1 MTLDPR
7 SLLFRLRA
15 FISNDQFVL
24 GVLAVVIGLTVGG
37 GVVAFRLVIDGIHIA
52 FYGGSSEAFLEAA
65 AALPR
70 WHLLLAPTVGGLIVG
85 LWYYY
90 AMPGRKPQGI
100 AQIIEATATRGS
112 RLDIRSG
119 FVAVIGAA
127 LSLGCGAPVGREGP
141 AVHFGASL
149 CAWGAEK
156 LHFGRTLSRTMLGCG
171 AAAAVAASFNAPI
184 AGALFAHEVIVG
196 HYAVSAFVPVVVA
209 SVTATLM
216 SRAVFGDFPAFT
228 LPPMDLT
235 SVLEFPAFAGLGI
248 LAGFLALAY
257 MRSIF
262 LGEALAERL
271 KIDSRLRPMVGGF
284 GVGLI
289 AMQFPEILSVGYEIT
304 DMALNGDLPLW
315 LMIGLVLARTLA
327 SGLALG
333 FGFGGGV
340 FSPSLALGA
349 LLGGAFGLVATDAF
363 PHLSSGSGAYALVGM
378 GAVAAAVLGAPI
390 STVLIIFEL
399 THDTALTV
407 AVMVA
412 VVVATAI
419 TQQLARRPSF
429 FHWQLERR
437 GLNLRGGHDIG
448 LLRMIRVGDVV
459 QTDCPKVLVDTP
471 LKEVRE
477 RLATVPYGELFVE
490 NIDGTLFG
498 TIMLSDLQ
506 DAAFDPVLD
515 LLVNAAD
522 VARRQP
528 PVLQAGDTLERALK
542 QMISLGEEHMAVV
555 EHEDTMRL
563 IGCVSEA
570 DVLLEYNRQLLRAR
584 AEERG
589 EGRDDVTPF

>member
-1 MTLDPR
+1 MKLTPQ

-24 GVLAVVIGLTVGG
+24 GALAVVMGLVVGA
-37 GVVAFRLVIDGIHIA
+37 GVVAFRLVIDATHLV
-52 FYGGSSEAFLEAA
+52 FYGGVAEDLLSAVE
-65 AALPR
+65 ALPWWR
-70 WHLLLAPTVGGLIVG
+70 LLLAPTLGGLLVG

-90 AMPGRKPQGI
+90 LMPGRKPQGI
-100 AQIIEATATRGS
+100 AQIIEATATRGA
-112 RLDIRSG
+112 RLDIKGG
-119 FVAVIGAA
+119 FVAVTGAA

-149 CAWGAEK
+149 CAWVAEK

-184 AGALFAHEVIVG
+184 AGALFAHEVVVG
-196 HYAVSAFVPVVVA
+196 HYAISAFVPVVVA
-209 SVTATLM
+209 SVTATLV
-216 SRAVFGDFPAFT
+216 SRGVFGDFPAFT

-235 SVLEFPAFAGLGI
+235 SVLEFPAFAGLGV
-248 LAGFLALAY
+248 LAGFLALTY
-257 MRSIF
+257 MRAVF
-262 LGEALAERL
+262 LGEDLANRL
-271 KIDSRLRPMVGGF
+271 KVDTRLRPMIGGF

-289 AMQFPEILSVGYEIT
+289 ALQFPEILSVGYEVT
-304 DMALNGDLPLW
+304 DMALNAELPFW
-315 LMIGLVLARTLA
+315 LMVGLVVARTIA
-327 SGLALG
+327 SGIALG

-349 LLGGAFGLVATDAF
+349 LLGGAFGLMATDAF
-363 PHLSSGSGAYALVGM
+363 PQLSSGAGAYALVGM

-390 STVLIIFEL
+390 STVLIVFEL
-399 THDTALTV
+399 TRNTALTV

-448 LLRMIRVGDVV
+448 LLRMIRVRDVV
-459 QTDCPKVLVDTP
+459 QVECPKVRVDAP
-471 LKEVRE
+471 LKEVRDK
-477 RLATVPYGELFVE
+477 LATVPYGELFVE
-490 NIDGTLFG
+490 TVDGTLFG

-542 QMISLGEEHMAVV
+542 QMLSLGEEHMAVV
-555 EHEDTMRL
+555 EHSDTMRL

-570 DVLLEYNRQLLRAR
+570 DVLLEYNRQLIRAR